1 MFFEP
6 MGNTAM
12 AGKNKN
18 PNPERRVDTSKR
30 QLVERL
36 KAEQTLHEP
45 WEQLISI
52 FDAIDE
58 KVYVS
63 DPETHEILYANSAK
77 KKLFGEDIIGQ
88 KCYRTFQG
96 LEEPCDFCNNRM
108 IFGENLGKTH
118 IWEFQNKKSGRW
130 LRCIDRAI
138 RWRDGRTV
146 RFEMAISI
154 HDRKVAEEALR
165 TSEQEYRSIVENLNE
180 VVYSADGAGRVTYVS
195 PASES
200 ITGYAPSDIVGRFFS
215 DFVFDEDLDHVRRR
229 WAEVLSGQVKPT
241 EFRMVKKSGE
251 TMWAR
256 TFSKPVFEVGKAVGM
271 HGVLLDIT
279 EYKETEAELRESEKR
294 YRDLLETMNEGFT
307 IADENGVRT
316 YANQR
321 LCDMLGY
328 KADEIIGRPVI
339 EFLDE
344 EGRKVWAREFKKRK
358 KGDSSPY
365 QMNLL
370 TKDGEAL
377 PVIISPK
384 PIFDEK
390 GVFKGS
396 YSAITNIR
404 DLKRTEKSLIEREKE
419 LKVKTTNLEEMNAAL
434 RVLLR
439 RMEEDRREL
448 EDKVRL
454 NLEQMVQPY
463 LERLKGVGLSDRQR
477 KNFETLET
485 NLQEILSPFTRKLL
499 TEYPRLTPSEL
510 QIANLLRQGKSSKEI
525 ADELSLSSRTVE
537 THRRNMR
544 DKLGIKDKKTNL
556 RSYLLINKYT

>member
-1 MFFEP
+1 MAEK
-6 MGNTAM
+6 NTHA
-12 AGKNKN
+12 KS
-18 PNPERRVDTSKR
+18 ERRVDRTKR
-30 QLVERL
+30 DLVERL
-36 KAEQTLHEP
+36 KAEQTLNEP

-63 DPETHEILYANSAK
+63 DPVTHEILYANPAK
-77 KKLFGEDIIGQ
+77 KRVFGQDILGQ
-88 KCYRTFQG
+88 KCHKAFQG
-96 LEEPCDFCNNRM
+96 LEVPCDFCNNNM

-118 IWEFQNKKSGRW
+118 IWEFQNRKSGNW

-138 RWRDGRTV
+138 RWSDGRMV
-146 RFEMAISI
+146 RFEMAIDI
-154 HDRKVAEEALR
+154 HGRKAVEEALEA
-165 TSEQEYRSIVENLNE
+165 SEEKYRAMVENINE
-180 VVYSADGAGRVTYVS
+180 VIYTADASMRPTYVS
-195 PASES
+195 PVSES
-200 ITGYAPSDIVGRFFS
+200 ITGYTPSEIVGHFFS
-215 DFVFDEDLDHVRRR
+215 DFIFVEDLDHVRKR
-229 WAEVLSGQVKPT
+229 WTEVLSGQVKPT
-241 EFRMVKKSGE
+241 EFRIVKKSGE

-256 TFSKPVFEVGKAVGM
+256 TFSKPIFQDGKAAGLR
-271 HGVLLDIT
+271 GVLLDIT
-279 EYKETEAELRESEKR
+279 EYKETEAELRESERR
-294 YRDLLETMNEGFT
+294 YRDLLETMNEGFA
-307 IADENGVRT
+307 IADENGLRT

-321 LCDMLGY
+321 LCDLLGCR
-328 KADEIIGRPVI
+328 ADEIIGHPVT

-344 EGRKVWAREFKKRK
+344 ESRKIWAREFKKRK

-377 PVIISPK
+377 PVIVSPK

-390 GVFKGS
+390 GVFRGS

-404 DLKRTEKSLIEREKE
+404 DLKRTEKSLKEREKD
-419 LKVKTTNLEEMNAAL
+419 LKIKTTNLEEMNATL

-454 NLEQMVQPY
+454 NVQQMIQPY
-463 LERLKGVGLSDRQR
+463 LEKLKTAGMSERQ
-477 KNFETLET
+477 KKHLEILEA
-485 NLQEILSPFTRKLL
+485 NLQEILSPFTHNLL
-499 TEYPRLTPSEL
+499 VDHPRLTPSEL

-537 THRRNMR
+537 THRRNIR
-544 DKLGIKDKKTNL
+544 TKLGIKDKKTNL
-556 RSYLLINKYT
+556 RSYLLANQHT

>member
-1 MFFEP
+1 MS
-6 MGNTAM
+6 
-12 AGKNKN
+12 GKSKN
-18 PNPERRVDTSKR
+18 ANPERRVDKTKR
-30 QLVERL
+30 DLVERL
-36 KAEQTLHEP
+36 KSEQTLNEP

-58 KVYVS
+58 KIYVS
-63 DPETHEILYANSAK
+63 DPVTHEILYVNPSK
-77 KKLFGEDIIGQ
+77 RSVFGQNIVGQ
-88 KCYRTFQG
+88 KCHKAFQG
-96 LEEPCDFCNNRM
+96 LDAPCEFCTNPL

-118 IWEFQNKKSGRW
+118 VWEFQNRKTGNW

-138 RWRDGRTV
+138 RWSDGRMV
-146 RFEMAISI
+146 RFEIAIDI
-154 HDRKVAEEALR
+154 HDRKTVEEALQA
-165 TSEQEYRSIVENLNE
+165 SEKRYRQLVENIHE
-180 VVYSADGAGRVTYVS
+180 VIYATDKNGVVTYVS
-195 PASES
+195 PTIESLTGFPASEIMGRHFS
-200 ITGYAPSDIVGRFFS
+200 QFIFSEDFERIVDRYG
-215 DFVFDEDLDHVRRR
+215 E
-229 WAEVLSGQVKPT
+229 ALSGQHRPT
-241 EFRMVKKSGE
+241 QYRILTRSGE
-251 TMWAR
+251 CRWVQ
-256 TFSKPVFEVGKAVGM
+256 TFTKPVLEGDMIVGLQ
-271 HGVLLDIT
+271 GVLSDIT
-279 EYKETEAELRESEKR
+279 EQKKTEAALQESETR
-294 YRDLLETMNEGFT
+294 FRVLLETMNEGFAV
-307 IADENGVRT
+307 ADENGVRT

-328 KADEIIGRPVI
+328 KADEIIGHPVT

-344 EGRKVWAREFKKRK
+344 EGRKVWAREFKRRK

-390 GVFKGS
+390 GLFKGS

-454 NLEQMVQPY
+454 NIEQMVQPY

>member
-1 MFFEP
+1 MP
-6 MGNTAM
+6 
-12 AGKNKN
+12 GKDRDA
-18 PNPERRVDTSKR
+18 NPERSADKSKR
-30 QLVERL
+30 ELVGRL

-45 WEQLISI
+45 WAQLMSI

-63 DPETHEILYANSAK
+63 DPVTHEILYVNPAK
-77 KKLFGEDIIGQ
+77 RSVFGQNIVGQ
-88 KCYRTFQG
+88 KCHKAFQG
-96 LEEPCDFCNNRM
+96 LDAPCDFCNNHM

-118 IWEFQNKKSGRW
+118 IWEFQNRKNGNW
-130 LRCIDRAI
+130 LHCIDLAI
-138 RWRDGRTV
+138 RWSDDRMV
-146 RFEMAISI
+146 RFEIAIDI
-154 HDRKVAEEALR
+154 HDRKTVEEALQA
-165 TSEQEYRSIVENLNE
+165 SEKRYRQLVENIHE
-180 VVYSADGAGRVTYVS
+180 VIYATDKNGVVTYVS
-195 PASES
+195 PAIESLTGFPASEIMGRHFS
-200 ITGYAPSDIVGRFFS
+200 QFIFSEDFERIVDRYG
-215 DFVFDEDLDHVRRR
+215 E
-229 WAEVLSGQVKPT
+229 ALSGQHRPT
-241 EFRMVKKSGE
+241 QYRILTRSGE
-251 TMWAR
+251 CRWVQ
-256 TFSKPVFEVGKAVGM
+256 TFTKPVLEGDMIVGLQ
-271 HGVLLDIT
+271 GVLSDIT
-279 EYKETEAELRESEKR
+279 GQKKTEAALQESEAR
-294 YRDLLETMNEGFT
+294 YRVLLETMNEGFAV
-307 IADENGVRT
+307 ADENGVRT

-328 KADEIIGRPVI
+328 RADEIIGHPVT

>member
-1 MFFEP
+1 
-6 MGNTAM
+6 
-12 AGKNKN
+12 
-18 PNPERRVDTSKR
+18 
-30 QLVERL
+30 
-36 KAEQTLHEP
+36 
-45 WEQLISI
+45 
-52 FDAIDE
+52 
-58 KVYVS
+58 
-63 DPETHEILYANSAK
+63 
-77 KKLFGEDIIGQ
+77 
-88 KCYRTFQG
+88 
-96 LEEPCDFCNNRM
+96 M

-118 IWEFQNKKSGRW
+118 IWEFQNRKNGNW

-138 RWRDGRTV
+138 RWTDGRMV
-146 RFEMAISI
+146 RFEIAIDI
-154 HDRKVAEEALR
+154 HDRKTVEEALQA
-165 TSEQEYRSIVENLNE
+165 SEKRYRQLVENIHE
-180 VVYSADGAGRVTYVS
+180 VIYATDKNGVVTYVS
-195 PASES
+195 PAIESLTGFPASE
-200 ITGYAPSDIVGRFFS
+200 IVGRHFS
-215 DFVFDEDLDHVRRR
+215 QFIFSEDFDRIVDRYGE
-229 WAEVLSGQVKPT
+229 ALSGQHRPT
-241 EFRMVKKSGE
+241 QYRILTRSGE
-251 TMWAR
+251 CRWVQ
-256 TFSKPVFEVGKAVGM
+256 TFTKPVLEGDVIVGLQ
-271 HGVLLDIT
+271 GVLSDIT
-279 EYKETEAELRESEKR
+279 EQKKTEAALQESEAR
-294 YRDLLETMNEGFT
+294 YRVLLETMNEGFAV
-307 IADENGVRT
+307 ADENGVRT

-328 KADEIIGRPVI
+328 KADEIIGHPMI

-404 DLKRTEKSLIEREKE
+404 DLKRTEKSLTEREKE

-454 NLEQMVQPY
+454 NIQQMIQPY
-463 LERLKGVGLSDRQR
+463 LGKLKAAGLSDRQR
-477 KNFETLET
+477 KHFETLQA
-485 NLQEILSPFTRKLL
+485 NLQEILSPFTHNLL
-499 TEYPRLTPSEL
+499 VDYPRLTPSEL
-510 QIANLLRQGKSSKEI
+510 QIANLHQAGKKLKGNSS
-525 ADELSLSSRTVE
+525 DELGLSARTVE

-544 DKLGIKDKKTNL
+544 TKLGIKDKKTNL
-556 RSYLLINKYT
+556 RSYLLSNQHT

>member
-1 MFFEP
+1 MRRL
-6 MGNTAM
+6 AM
-12 AGKNKN
+12 PGKDRDA
-18 PNPERRVDTSKR
+18 NPERSADKSKR
-30 QLVERL
+30 EPVERL

-45 WEQLISI
+45 WAQLMSI

-63 DPETHEILYANSAK
+63 DPVTHEILYANPAK
-77 KKLFGEDIIGQ
+77 KAVFGQDIIGQ
-88 KCYRTFQG
+88 KCHKAFQG
-96 LEEPCDFCNNRM
+96 LEVPCDFCNNHM

-118 IWEFQNKKSGRW
+118 IWEFQNRKNGNW

-138 RWRDGRTV
+138 RWSDGRMV
-146 RFEMAISI
+146 RFEMAINI

-165 TSEQEYRSIVENLNE
+165 ASEQEYRSIVENLNE
-180 VVYSADGAGRVTYVS
+180 VVYTADAAGRFSYVS
-195 PASES
+195 PATEA
-200 ITGYAPSDIVGRFFS
+200 ITGYTAPQIVGHFFNE
-215 DFVFDEDLDHVRRR
+215 FILAEDLDPVRKR

-241 EFRMVKKSGE
+241 EFRIVKKSGE
-251 TMWAR
+251 TVWVR
-256 TFSKPVFEVGKAVGM
+256 TYSKPIFQDGKAVGLR
-271 HGVLLDIT
+271 GVLLDIT
-279 EYKETEAELRESEKR
+279 EYKETEAALRESERR
-294 YRDLLETMNEGFT
+294 YRVLLETMNEGFA

-477 KNFETLET
+477 KNFETLQA
-485 NLQEILSPFTRKLL
+485 NLQEILSPFTHNLL
-499 TEYPRLTPSEL
+499 IDHPRLTPSEL
-510 QIANLLRQGKSSKEI
+510 QIACLLRQGKTSKEI

-544 DKLGIKDKKTNL
+544 AKLGIKDKKTNL
-556 RSYLLINKYT
+556 RSYLLSNQYT

>member
-1 MFFEP
+1 MS
-6 MGNTAM
+6 
-12 AGKNKN
+12 GKSKN
-18 PNPERRVDTSKR
+18 ANPERRVDKTKR
-30 QLVERL
+30 DLVERL
-36 KAEQTLHEP
+36 KSEQTLNEP

-58 KVYVS
+58 KIYVS
-63 DPETHEILYANSAK
+63 DPVTHEILYVNPSK
-77 KKLFGEDIIGQ
+77 RSVFGQNIVGQ
-88 KCYRTFQG
+88 KCHKAFQG
-96 LEEPCDFCNNRM
+96 LDAPCEFCTNPL

-118 IWEFQNKKSGRW
+118 VWEFQNRKTGNW

-138 RWRDGRTV
+138 RWSDGRMV
-146 RFEMAISI
+146 RFEIAIDI
-154 HDRKVAEEALR
+154 HDRKTVEEALQA
-165 TSEQEYRSIVENLNE
+165 SEKRYRQLVENIHE
-180 VVYSADGAGRVTYVS
+180 VIYATDKNGVVTYVS
-195 PASES
+195 PAIESLTGFPASEIMGRHFS
-200 ITGYAPSDIVGRFFS
+200 QFIFSEDFERIVDRYG
-215 DFVFDEDLDHVRRR
+215 E
-229 WAEVLSGQVKPT
+229 ALSGQHRPT
-241 EFRMVKKSGE
+241 QYRILTRSGE
-251 TMWAR
+251 CRWVQ
-256 TFSKPVFEVGKAVGM
+256 TFTKPVLEGDMIVGLQ
-271 HGVLLDIT
+271 GVLSDIT
-279 EYKETEAELRESEKR
+279 GQKKTEAALQESEAR
-294 YRDLLETMNEGFT
+294 YRVLLETMNEGFAV
-307 IADENGVRT
+307 ADENGVRT

-328 KADEIIGRPVI
+328 KADEIIGHPVT

-390 GVFKGS
+390 GLFKGS

-454 NLEQMVQPY
+454 NIEQMVQPY